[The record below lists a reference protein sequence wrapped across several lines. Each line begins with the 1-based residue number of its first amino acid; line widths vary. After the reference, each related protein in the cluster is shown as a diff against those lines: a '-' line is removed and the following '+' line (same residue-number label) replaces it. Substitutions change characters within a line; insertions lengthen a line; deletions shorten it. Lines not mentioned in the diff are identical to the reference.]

1 MLATKNGAVDL
12 KVEEEGR
19 QEEQCNRGCAWL
31 RMKEKNKVE
40 RQETEEKIK
49 IQFQFQKQGHLH
61 NTTLLEEALNYFPQ
75 VV

>member
-1 MLATKNGAVDL
+1 VLAAKNGAVDL

-40 RQETEEKIK
+40 RKEIEEKIK
-49 IQFQFQKQGHLH
+49 YNFSFRNRAVCTI
-61 NTTLLEEALNYFPQ
+61 LLFLKKR
-75 VV
+75 

>member
-1 MLATKNGAVDL
+1 VLAAKNGAVDL

-49 IQFQFQKQGHLH
+49 YNFSFRNRAVCTI
-61 NTTLLEEALNYFPQ
+61 LLFLKKR
-75 VV
+75 

>member
-1 MLATKNGAVDL
+1 MLAAKNGAVDL

-40 RQETEEKIK
+40 RKEIEEKIK
-49 IQFQFQKQGHLH
+49 YNFSFRNRAVCTI
-61 NTTLLEEALNYFPQ
+61 LLFLKKR
-75 VV
+75 